1 MKELEICGINDYI
14 NEFLNSHSESDGSI
28 TDITYS
34 ISLIGEKFTEDG
46 DLEFDGYYKSI
57 GESKDLSEA
66 KQIAIG
72 IKNTR
77 LTLDTDSDVVMVQVT
92 SITNFEYPDHSEQFL
107 GREYTA
113 QVEFM
118 KGKEK

>member
-1 MKELEICGINDYI
+1 MKELEINSLTDYTD
-14 NEFLNSHSESDGSI
+14 FLVANQKPYDSI
-28 TDITYS
+28 TDITYC
-34 ISLIGEKFTEDG
+34 IYLLGENFTEDG
-46 DLEFDGYYKSI
+46 DLEYNGYNKVI

-66 KQIAIG
+66 KQIAIS

-77 LTLDTDSDVVMVQVT
+77 LTLDTDSDVVMVQVL
-92 SITNFEYPDHSEQFL
+92 SIAKIEYPDHDEQFI

>member
-1 MKELEICGINDYI
+1 MKELEICGVNDYV
-14 NEFLNSHSESDGSI
+14 NEFLNSHAESDDSI
-28 TDITYS
+28 IDITYC
-34 ISLIGEKFTEDG
+34 ISLLGENFTEDG
-46 DLEFDGYYKSI
+46 DLEYNGYNKVI

-66 KQIAIG
+66 KQIAISL
-72 IKNTR
+72 KNTR
-77 LTLDTDSDVVMVQVT
+77 LTLDTDSDVVMVQVL
-92 SITNFEYPDHSEQFL
+92 SIAKIEYPDHDEQFI